1 MLNEQK
7 NAILSLFNDALVSM
21 SVDNAQILLERPKV
35 AAHGDLACNVAMQ
48 LARQLKKNPR
58 AIATELI
65 ERIQSLPQSKELIES
80 FEIAGPGF
88 INMRLSQQAK
98 TFAIREVLRL
108 GSDFGKNKDHAG
120 ESILIEY
127 VSANPT
133 GPLHLGH
140 ARQGALGDV
149 LSNLMRTQGWNV
161 CREFYYND
169 AGVQIQTLTE
179 SVRLRI
185 KELLGETITF
195 PENGY
200 QGLYIKDIAK
210 DFLDKKTIR
219 TRDGQE
225 ITASGNVEDVD
236 SIRAFSVGYLK
247 NEQDSDLNAL
257 GVSFDNFYLESSL
270 YSDGLVE
277 RAVNALIASGHTYEQ
292 DGALWLRTTDFKEFG
307 DDKDRVMR
315 KQDGHYTYFVPDVAY
330 HLSKFERGFVK
341 AVDIQG
347 SDHHGTTAR
356 VRIGVQVAGQQ
367 LGLNV
372 PKVFPVYVLHKMLK
386 VIKNGEEVKM
396 SKRSGT
402 YVTLR
407 DLVNWV
413 GKDAARFFLVSRKAD
428 SEFVFDIDLALS
440 QSDENPVYYLQ
451 YAHARIC
458 SVFAQAKEKGF
469 SIPTQEAIA
478 EMDLSALS
486 DKNAQALIARISEFP
501 ETLSVAAKE
510 CAPHTL
516 CFYLKDLAG
525 DFHAFY
531 NAERVLV
538 EDEAVRNARL
548 ALLLAATR
556 SLSGATKWLGSSGR
570 QRSGKNVRNF
580 YGCQSKKRIF
590 LARCHV
596 GCLGRLYSLR
606 RPGFIYHK
614 CSDSLCGKSAKAVNT
629 CGCCCP

>member
-7 NAILSLFNDALVSM
+7 NAILSLFNDAFVSM
-21 SVDNAQILLERPKV
+21 GVDNAQILLERPKV

-108 GSDFGKNKDHAG
+108 GSDFGKNKDHDG

-185 KELLGETITF
+185 KELLGEAITF

-225 ITASGNVEDVD
+225 ITASGDVEDVD

-469 SIPTQEAIA
+469 SIPNQEAIA

-548 ALLLAATR
+548 ALLLAAR
-556 SLSGATKWLGSSGR
+556 QVLRNGLDLLG
-570 QRSGKNVRNF
+570 V
-580 YGCQSKKRIF
+580 
-590 LARCHV
+590 
-596 GCLGRLYSLR
+596 
-606 RPGFIYHK
+606 
-614 CSDSLCGKSAKAVNT
+614 SAPEKM
-629 CGCCCP
+629 

>member
-21 SVDNAQILLERPKV
+21 GVDNAQILLERPKV

-80 FEIAGPGF
+80 FEVAGPGF
-88 INMRLSQQAK
+88 INMRLSLQAK

-548 ALLLAATR
+548 ALLLAAR
-556 SLSGATKWLGSSGR
+556 QVLRNGLDLLG
-570 QRSGKNVRNF
+570 V
-580 YGCQSKKRIF
+580 
-590 LARCHV
+590 
-596 GCLGRLYSLR
+596 
-606 RPGFIYHK
+606 
-614 CSDSLCGKSAKAVNT
+614 SAPEKM
-629 CGCCCP
+629 

>member
-1 MLNEQK
+1 MLNDQK
-7 NAILSLFNDALVSM
+7 TAIASLFNDALRSM
-21 SVDNAQILLERPKV
+21 GVEEATVLLERPKV

-58 AIATELI
+58 AIATDIIEHIEALPQAKALI
-65 ERIQSLPQSKELIES
+65 EK

-88 INMRLSQQAK
+88 INMRLSQDAK
-98 TFAIREVLRL
+98 TFAVREVLRL
-108 GSDFGKNKDHAG
+108 GSEFGKNKDHDG

-149 LSNLMRTQGWNV
+149 LSNLMKTQGWNV

-185 KELLGETITF
+185 KELQGETITF

-200 QGLYIKDIAK
+200 QGLYIKDIAR

-225 ITASGNVEDVD
+225 ITASGDVEDVAN
-236 SIRAFSVGYLK
+236 IRAFSVGYLK

-270 YSDGLVE
+270 YSRGLVE

-292 DGALWLRTTDFKEFG
+292 DGALWLRTTDFEEFG

-315 KQDGHYTYFVPDVAY
+315 KKDGTFTYFVPDVAY
-330 HLSKFERGFVK
+330 HLSKFERGFIK

-356 VRIGVQVAGQQ
+356 VRIGVQVAGKQ
-367 LGLNV
+367 LGLDI

-386 VIKNGEEVKM
+386 VIKDGQEVKM

-413 GKDAARFFLVSRKAD
+413 GRDAARFFLVSRKAD

-458 SVFAQAKEKGF
+458 SVFAQAKDKGF
-469 SIPTQEAIA
+469 ELPSPADIEQ
-478 EMDLSALS
+478 MDLSALS
-486 DKNAQALIARISEFP
+486 DQYAQALIARISEFP
-501 ETLSVAAKE
+501 ETLTVAAKE

-538 EDEAVRNARL
+538 DDEKLRNARL
-548 ALLLAATR
+548 ALLMAAR
-556 SLSGATKWLGSSGR
+556 QVLRNGLDLLS
-570 QRSGKNVRNF
+570 V
-580 YGCQSKKRIF
+580 
-590 LARCHV
+590 
-596 GCLGRLYSLR
+596 
-606 RPGFIYHK
+606 
-614 CSDSLCGKSAKAVNT
+614 SAPEKM
-629 CGCCCP
+629 

>member
-21 SVDNAQILLERPKV
+21 GVDNAQILLERPKV

-270 YSDGLVE
+270 YSEGLVE

-548 ALLLAATR
+548 ALLLAAR
-556 SLSGATKWLGSSGR
+556 QVLRNGLDLLG
-570 QRSGKNVRNF
+570 V
-580 YGCQSKKRIF
+580 
-590 LARCHV
+590 
-596 GCLGRLYSLR
+596 
-606 RPGFIYHK
+606 
-614 CSDSLCGKSAKAVNT
+614 SAPEKM
-629 CGCCCP
+629 

>member
-21 SVDNAQILLERPKV
+21 GVDNAQILLERPKV

-65 ERIQSLPQSKELIES
+65 EKIQSLPQSKELIES

-548 ALLLAATR
+548 ALLLAAR
-556 SLSGATKWLGSSGR
+556 QVLRNGLDLLG
-570 QRSGKNVRNF
+570 V
-580 YGCQSKKRIF
+580 
-590 LARCHV
+590 
-596 GCLGRLYSLR
+596 
-606 RPGFIYHK
+606 
-614 CSDSLCGKSAKAVNT
+614 SAPEKM
-629 CGCCCP
+629 

>member
-7 NAILSLFNDALVSM
+7 NAILSLFNDAIVSIG
-21 SVDNAQILLERPKV
+21 VDNAQILLERPKV

-58 AIATELI
+58 VIATELI
-65 ERIQSLPQSKELIES
+65 DKIQSLPQSKELIES

-108 GSDFGKNKDHAG
+108 GSDFGKNKDHDG

-185 KELLGETITF
+185 KELLGEAITF

-225 ITASGNVEDVD
+225 ITASGDVEDVD

-469 SIPTQEAIA
+469 SIPNQEAIA

-548 ALLLAATR
+548 ALLLAAR
-556 SLSGATKWLGSSGR
+556 QVLRNGLDLLG
-570 QRSGKNVRNF
+570 V
-580 YGCQSKKRIF
+580 
-590 LARCHV
+590 
-596 GCLGRLYSLR
+596 
-606 RPGFIYHK
+606 
-614 CSDSLCGKSAKAVNT
+614 SAPEKM
-629 CGCCCP
+629 

>member
-21 SVDNAQILLERPKV
+21 GVDNAQILLERPKV

-58 AIATELI
+58 VIATELI
-65 ERIQSLPQSKELIES
+65 DKIQSLPQSKELIES

-108 GSDFGKNKDHAG
+108 GSDFGKNKDHDG

-185 KELLGETITF
+185 KELLGEAITF

-225 ITASGNVEDVD
+225 ITASGDVEDVD

-469 SIPTQEAIA
+469 SIPNQEDIA

-548 ALLLAATR
+548 ALLLAAR
-556 SLSGATKWLGSSGR
+556 QVLRNGLDLLG
-570 QRSGKNVRNF
+570 V
-580 YGCQSKKRIF
+580 
-590 LARCHV
+590 
-596 GCLGRLYSLR
+596 
-606 RPGFIYHK
+606 
-614 CSDSLCGKSAKAVNT
+614 SAPEKM
-629 CGCCCP
+629 

>member
-21 SVDNAQILLERPKV
+21 GVDNAQILLERPKV

-58 AIATELI
+58 AIATELM

-98 TFAIREVLRL
+98 TFAIREVLRQ

-548 ALLLAATR
+548 ALLLAAR
-556 SLSGATKWLGSSGR
+556 QVLRNGLDLLG
-570 QRSGKNVRNF
+570 V
-580 YGCQSKKRIF
+580 
-590 LARCHV
+590 
-596 GCLGRLYSLR
+596 
-606 RPGFIYHK
+606 
-614 CSDSLCGKSAKAVNT
+614 SAPEKM
-629 CGCCCP
+629 

>member
-1 MLNEQK
+1 MLNDQK
-7 NAILSLFNDALVSM
+7 IAISSLFNEALKNMGVSE
-21 SVDNAQILLERPKV
+21 VTILLERPKV

-58 AIATELI
+58 QIATDLI
-65 ERIQSLPQSKELIES
+65 EQLQALPATQNLIAE

-88 INMRLSQQAK
+88 INMRLSQEAK
-98 TFAIREVLRL
+98 TFAVREVLRL
-108 GSDFGKNKDHAG
+108 GSDYGKSQTHQG
-120 ESILIEY
+120 EKILIEY

-149 LSNLMRTQGWNV
+149 LSNLMKSQGWQV

-185 KELLGETITF
+185 KELNGETVTF

-200 QGLYIKDIAK
+200 QGLYIKDIAR
-210 DFLDKKTIR
+210 DFLDKKTIN
-219 TRDGQE
+219 TRDGQT
-225 ITASGNVEDVD
+225 ITASGDVEDLAG
-236 SIRAFSVGYLK
+236 IRAFSVGYLK

-315 KQDGHYTYFVPDVAY
+315 KKDGTFTYFVPDVAY
-330 HLSKFERGFVK
+330 HLNKFERGFIK

-356 VRIGVQVAGQQ
+356 VRIGVQVAGKQ

-386 VIKNGEEVKM
+386 VVKNGEEVKM

-413 GKDAARFFLVSRKAD
+413 GRDAARFFLVSRKAD

-458 SVFAQAKEKGF
+458 SVLAQAKEKGF
-469 SIPTQEAIA
+469 SIPTADAIA
-478 EMDLSALS
+478 QMDLTALS
-486 DKNAQALIARISEFP
+486 DKNAQALIARISEFS

-538 EDEAVRNARL
+538 EDEKTRNARL
-548 ALLLAATR
+548 ALLLAAR
-556 SLSGATKWLGSSGR
+556 QVLRNGLDLLG
-570 QRSGKNVRNF
+570 
-580 YGCQSKKRIF
+580 I
-590 LARCHV
+590 
-596 GCLGRLYSLR
+596 
-606 RPGFIYHK
+606 
-614 CSDSLCGKSAKAVNT
+614 SAPEKM
-629 CGCCCP
+629 

>member
-486 DKNAQALIARISEFP
+486 DKNTQALIARISEFP

-548 ALLLAATR
+548 ALLLAAR
-556 SLSGATKWLGSSGR
+556 QVLRNGLDLLG
-570 QRSGKNVRNF
+570 V
-580 YGCQSKKRIF
+580 
-590 LARCHV
+590 
-596 GCLGRLYSLR
+596 
-606 RPGFIYHK
+606 
-614 CSDSLCGKSAKAVNT
+614 SAPEKM
-629 CGCCCP
+629 

>member
-7 NAILSLFNDALVSM
+7 NAILSLFNDTLVSM
-21 SVDNAQILLERPKV
+21 GVDNAQILLERPKV

-225 ITASGNVEDVD
+225 ITASGDVEDVD

-478 EMDLSALS
+478 KMDLSALS

-548 ALLLAATR
+548 ALLLAAR
-556 SLSGATKWLGSSGR
+556 QVLRNGLDLLG
-570 QRSGKNVRNF
+570 V
-580 YGCQSKKRIF
+580 
-590 LARCHV
+590 
-596 GCLGRLYSLR
+596 
-606 RPGFIYHK
+606 
-614 CSDSLCGKSAKAVNT
+614 SAPEKM
-629 CGCCCP
+629 

>member
-80 FEIAGPGF
+80 SEIAGPGF

-469 SIPTQEAIA
+469 SIPTQETIA

-501 ETLSVAAKE
+501 ETLSMAAKE

-548 ALLLAATR
+548 ALLLAAR
-556 SLSGATKWLGSSGR
+556 QVLRNGLDLLG
-570 QRSGKNVRNF
+570 V
-580 YGCQSKKRIF
+580 
-590 LARCHV
+590 
-596 GCLGRLYSLR
+596 
-606 RPGFIYHK
+606 
-614 CSDSLCGKSAKAVNT
+614 SAPEKM
-629 CGCCCP
+629 

>member
-21 SVDNAQILLERPKV
+21 GVDNAQILLERPKV

-108 GSDFGKNKDHAG
+108 GSDFGKNKDHAD

-225 ITASGNVEDVD
+225 ITASGDVEDVD

-458 SVFAQAKEKGF
+458 SVFAQAEEKGF

-548 ALLLAATR
+548 ALLLAAR
-556 SLSGATKWLGSSGR
+556 QVLRNGLDLLG
-570 QRSGKNVRNF
+570 V
-580 YGCQSKKRIF
+580 
-590 LARCHV
+590 
-596 GCLGRLYSLR
+596 
-606 RPGFIYHK
+606 
-614 CSDSLCGKSAKAVNT
+614 SAPEKM
-629 CGCCCP
+629 

>member
-58 AIATELI
+58 TIATELI

-225 ITASGNVEDVD
+225 ITASGDVEDVD

-548 ALLLAATR
+548 ALLLAAR
-556 SLSGATKWLGSSGR
+556 QVLRNGLDLLG
-570 QRSGKNVRNF
+570 V
-580 YGCQSKKRIF
+580 
-590 LARCHV
+590 
-596 GCLGRLYSLR
+596 
-606 RPGFIYHK
+606 
-614 CSDSLCGKSAKAVNT
+614 SAPEKM
-629 CGCCCP
+629 

>member
-21 SVDNAQILLERPKV
+21 GVDNAQILLERPKV

-58 AIATELI
+58 VIATELI
-65 ERIQSLPQSKELIES
+65 DKIQSLPQSKELIES

-108 GSDFGKNKDHAG
+108 GSDFGKNKDHDG

-185 KELLGETITF
+185 KELLGEAITF

-469 SIPTQEAIA
+469 SIPTQETIA
-478 EMDLSALS
+478 EKDLSALS

-501 ETLSVAAKE
+501 ETLSMAAKE

-548 ALLLAATR
+548 ALLLAAR
-556 SLSGATKWLGSSGR
+556 QVLRNGLDLLG
-570 QRSGKNVRNF
+570 V
-580 YGCQSKKRIF
+580 
-590 LARCHV
+590 
-596 GCLGRLYSLR
+596 
-606 RPGFIYHK
+606 
-614 CSDSLCGKSAKAVNT
+614 SAPEKM
-629 CGCCCP
+629 

>member
-270 YSDGLVE
+270 YSDGSVE

-548 ALLLAATR
+548 ALLLAAR
-556 SLSGATKWLGSSGR
+556 QVLRNGLDLLG
-570 QRSGKNVRNF
+570 V
-580 YGCQSKKRIF
+580 
-590 LARCHV
+590 
-596 GCLGRLYSLR
+596 
-606 RPGFIYHK
+606 
-614 CSDSLCGKSAKAVNT
+614 SAPEKM
-629 CGCCCP
+629 

>member
-1 MLNEQK
+1 MLNDQK
-7 NAILSLFNDALVSM
+7 TAIASLFNDALRSM
-21 SVDNAQILLERPKV
+21 GVEEATVLLERPKV

-58 AIATELI
+58 AIATDIIEHIEALPQAKALI
-65 ERIQSLPQSKELIES
+65 EK

-88 INMRLSQQAK
+88 INMRLSQDAK
-98 TFAIREVLRL
+98 TFAVREVLRL
-108 GSDFGKNKDHAG
+108 GSEFGKNKDHDG

-149 LSNLMRTQGWNV
+149 LSNLMKTQGWNV

-185 KELLGETITF
+185 KELQGETITF

-200 QGLYIKDIAK
+200 QGFYIKDIAR

-225 ITASGNVEDVD
+225 ITASGDVEDVAN
-236 SIRAFSVGYLK
+236 IRAFSVGYLK

-270 YSDGLVE
+270 YSRGLVE

-292 DGALWLRTTDFKEFG
+292 DGALWLRTTDFEEFG

-315 KQDGHYTYFVPDVAY
+315 KKDGTFTYFVPDVAY
-330 HLSKFERGFVK
+330 HLSKFERGFIK

-356 VRIGVQVAGQQ
+356 VRIGVQVAGKQ
-367 LGLNV
+367 LGLDI

-386 VIKNGEEVKM
+386 VIKDGQEVKM

-413 GKDAARFFLVSRKAD
+413 GRDAARFFLVSHKAD

-458 SVFAQAKEKGF
+458 SVFAQAKDKGF
-469 SIPTQEAIA
+469 ELPSPADIEQ
-478 EMDLSALS
+478 MDLSALS
-486 DKNAQALIARISEFP
+486 DQYAQALIARISEFP
-501 ETLSVAAKE
+501 ETLTVAAKE

-538 EDEAVRNARL
+538 DDEKIRNARL
-548 ALLLAATR
+548 ALLMAAR
-556 SLSGATKWLGSSGR
+556 QVLRNGLDLLG
-570 QRSGKNVRNF
+570 V
-580 YGCQSKKRIF
+580 
-590 LARCHV
+590 
-596 GCLGRLYSLR
+596 
-606 RPGFIYHK
+606 
-614 CSDSLCGKSAKAVNT
+614 SAPEKM
-629 CGCCCP
+629 

>member
-21 SVDNAQILLERPKV
+21 GVDNAQILLERPKV

-185 KELLGETITF
+185 KELLGETIVF

-548 ALLLAATR
+548 ALLLAAR
-556 SLSGATKWLGSSGR
+556 QVLRNGLDLLG
-570 QRSGKNVRNF
+570 V
-580 YGCQSKKRIF
+580 
-590 LARCHV
+590 
-596 GCLGRLYSLR
+596 
-606 RPGFIYHK
+606 
-614 CSDSLCGKSAKAVNT
+614 SAPEKM
-629 CGCCCP
+629 

>member
-1 MLNEQK
+1 MLNDQK
-7 NAILSLFNDALVSM
+7 TAIASLFNDALRSM
-21 SVDNAQILLERPKV
+21 GVEEATVLLERPKV

-58 AIATELI
+58 AIATDIIEHIEALPQAKALI
-65 ERIQSLPQSKELIES
+65 EK

-88 INMRLSQQAK
+88 INMRLSQDAK
-98 TFAIREVLRL
+98 TFAVREVLRL
-108 GSDFGKNKDHAG
+108 GSEFGKNKDHDG

-149 LSNLMRTQGWNV
+149 LSNLMKTQGWNV

-185 KELLGETITF
+185 KELQGETITF

-200 QGLYIKDIAK
+200 QGLYIKDIAR
-210 DFLDKKTIR
+210 DFLDKKTIH

-225 ITASGNVEDVD
+225 ITASGDVEDVAN
-236 SIRAFSVGYLK
+236 IRAFSVGYLK

-270 YSDGLVE
+270 YSRGLVE

-292 DGALWLRTTDFKEFG
+292 DGALWLRTTDFEEFG

-315 KQDGHYTYFVPDVAY
+315 KKDGTFTYFVPDVAY
-330 HLSKFERGFVK
+330 HLSKFERGFIK

-356 VRIGVQVAGQQ
+356 VRIGVQVAGKQ
-367 LGLNV
+367 LGLDI

-386 VIKNGEEVKM
+386 VIKDGQEVKM

-413 GKDAARFFLVSRKAD
+413 GRDAARFFLVSRKAD

-458 SVFAQAKEKGF
+458 SVFAQAKDKGF
-469 SIPTQEAIA
+469 ELPSPADIEQ
-478 EMDLSALS
+478 MDLSALS
-486 DKNAQALIARISEFP
+486 DQYAQALIARISEFP
-501 ETLSVAAKE
+501 ETLTVAAKE

-538 EDEAVRNARL
+538 DDEKIRNARL
-548 ALLLAATR
+548 ALLMAAR
-556 SLSGATKWLGSSGR
+556 QVLRNGLDLLG
-570 QRSGKNVRNF
+570 V
-580 YGCQSKKRIF
+580 
-590 LARCHV
+590 
-596 GCLGRLYSLR
+596 
-606 RPGFIYHK
+606 
-614 CSDSLCGKSAKAVNT
+614 SAPEKM
-629 CGCCCP
+629 

>member
-21 SVDNAQILLERPKV
+21 GVDNAQILLERPKV

-210 DFLDKKTIR
+210 DFLDKKTIC

-548 ALLLAATR
+548 ALLLAAR
-556 SLSGATKWLGSSGR
+556 QVLRNGLDLLG
-570 QRSGKNVRNF
+570 V
-580 YGCQSKKRIF
+580 
-590 LARCHV
+590 
-596 GCLGRLYSLR
+596 
-606 RPGFIYHK
+606 
-614 CSDSLCGKSAKAVNT
+614 SAPEKM
-629 CGCCCP
+629 

>member
-21 SVDNAQILLERPKV
+21 GVDNAQILLERPKV

-185 KELLGETITF
+185 KELLGETIIF

-486 DKNAQALIARISEFP
+486 DKNTQALIARISEFP

-548 ALLLAATR
+548 ALLLAAR
-556 SLSGATKWLGSSGR
+556 QVLRNGLDLLG
-570 QRSGKNVRNF
+570 V
-580 YGCQSKKRIF
+580 
-590 LARCHV
+590 
-596 GCLGRLYSLR
+596 
-606 RPGFIYHK
+606 
-614 CSDSLCGKSAKAVNT
+614 SAPEKM
-629 CGCCCP
+629 

>member
-21 SVDNAQILLERPKV
+21 GVDNAQILLERPKV

-58 AIATELI
+58 VIATELI
-65 ERIQSLPQSKELIES
+65 DKIQSLPQSKELIES

-108 GSDFGKNKDHAG
+108 GSDFGKNKDHDG

-185 KELLGETITF
+185 KELLGEAITF

-236 SIRAFSVGYLK
+236 NIRAFSVGYLK

-469 SIPTQEAIA
+469 SIPNQEAIA

-548 ALLLAATR
+548 ALLLAAR
-556 SLSGATKWLGSSGR
+556 QVLRNGLDLLG
-570 QRSGKNVRNF
+570 V
-580 YGCQSKKRIF
+580 
-590 LARCHV
+590 
-596 GCLGRLYSLR
+596 
-606 RPGFIYHK
+606 
-614 CSDSLCGKSAKAVNT
+614 SAPEKM
-629 CGCCCP
+629 

>member
-7 NAILSLFNDALVSM
+7 NAILSLLNDALVSM
-21 SVDNAQILLERPKV
+21 GVDNAQILLERPKV

-185 KELLGETITF
+185 KELLGETIIF

-257 GVSFDNFYLESSL
+257 AVSFDNFYLESSL

-548 ALLLAATR
+548 TLLLAAR
-556 SLSGATKWLGSSGR
+556 QVLRNGLDLLG
-570 QRSGKNVRNF
+570 V
-580 YGCQSKKRIF
+580 
-590 LARCHV
+590 
-596 GCLGRLYSLR
+596 
-606 RPGFIYHK
+606 
-614 CSDSLCGKSAKAVNT
+614 SAPEKM
-629 CGCCCP
+629 

>member
-469 SIPTQEAIA
+469 SIPTQETIA

-501 ETLSVAAKE
+501 ETLSMAAKE

-548 ALLLAATR
+548 ALLLAAR
-556 SLSGATKWLGSSGR
+556 QVLRNGLDLLG
-570 QRSGKNVRNF
+570 V
-580 YGCQSKKRIF
+580 
-590 LARCHV
+590 
-596 GCLGRLYSLR
+596 
-606 RPGFIYHK
+606 
-614 CSDSLCGKSAKAVNT
+614 SAPEKM
-629 CGCCCP
+629 

>member
-1 MLNEQK
+1 MLNDQK
-7 NAILSLFNDALVSM
+7 TAIASLFNDALRSM
-21 SVDNAQILLERPKV
+21 GVEEATVLLERPKV

-58 AIATELI
+58 AIATDIIEHIEALPQAKALI
-65 ERIQSLPQSKELIES
+65 EK

-88 INMRLSQQAK
+88 INMRLSQDAK
-98 TFAIREVLRL
+98 TFAVREVLRL
-108 GSDFGKNKDHAG
+108 GSEFGKNKDHDG

-149 LSNLMRTQGWNV
+149 LSNLMKTQGWNV

-185 KELLGETITF
+185 KELQGETITF

-200 QGLYIKDIAK
+200 QGLYIKDIAR

-225 ITASGNVEDVD
+225 ITASGDVEDVAN
-236 SIRAFSVGYLK
+236 IRAFSVGYLK

-270 YSDGLVE
+270 YSRGLVE

-292 DGALWLRTTDFKEFG
+292 DGALWLRTTDFEEFG

-315 KQDGHYTYFVPDVAY
+315 KKDGTFTYFVPDVAY
-330 HLSKFERGFVK
+330 HLSKFERGFIK

-356 VRIGVQVAGQQ
+356 VRIGVQVAGKQ
-367 LGLNV
+367 LGLDI

-386 VIKNGEEVKM
+386 VIKDGQEVKM

-413 GKDAARFFLVSRKAD
+413 GRDAARFFLVSRKAD

-458 SVFAQAKEKGF
+458 SVFAQAKDKGF
-469 SIPTQEAIA
+469 ELPSPADIEQ
-478 EMDLSALS
+478 MDLSALS
-486 DKNAQALIARISEFP
+486 DQYTQALIARISEFP
-501 ETLSVAAKE
+501 ETLTVAAKE

-538 EDEAVRNARL
+538 DDEKIRNARL
-548 ALLLAATR
+548 ALLMAAR
-556 SLSGATKWLGSSGR
+556 QVLRNGLDLLG
-570 QRSGKNVRNF
+570 V
-580 YGCQSKKRIF
+580 
-590 LARCHV
+590 
-596 GCLGRLYSLR
+596 
-606 RPGFIYHK
+606 
-614 CSDSLCGKSAKAVNT
+614 SAPEKM
-629 CGCCCP
+629 